1 MTHKSYTLTVGV
13 IFFVVAIL
21 HLLRIVFQ
29 WDAMV
34 GGWLVPQWVSWVAVI
49 LLLTL
54 VMRDFSSAEAG
65 KKNIGQCSRRRLIRM
80 WPILSS
86 SYDSFSAISF

>member
-1 MTHKSYTLTVGV
+1 MTHKSYTLVVSV

-21 HLLRIVFQ
+21 HLLRIILQ

-49 LLLTL
+49 FAGYLGYEGVL
-54 VMRDFSSAEAG
+54 FSR
-65 KKNIGQCSRRRLIRM
+65 SR
-80 WPILSS
+80 
-86 SYDSFSAISF
+86 

>member
-13 IFFVVAIL
+13 IFFVIAIL

-29 WDAMV
+29 WDAMI

-49 LLLTL
+49 FAAYLGYEGFLFG
-54 VMRDFSSAEAG
+54 R
-65 KKNIGQCSRRRLIRM
+65 SR
-80 WPILSS
+80 
-86 SYDSFSAISF
+86 

>member
-13 IFFVVAIL
+13 IFLVIAIL

-29 WDAMV
+29 WDAMI

-49 LLLTL
+49 FAAYLGYQGLSFG
-54 VMRDFSSAEAG
+54 R
-65 KKNIGQCSRRRLIRM
+65 SR
-80 WPILSS
+80 
-86 SYDSFSAISF
+86 